1 MFHHGNLK
9 DYLLKLLS
17 QLLRL
22 TPGASYYGHKTRGK
36 FTGSCLKQLKVS
48 YTHKKIVNIYIVY
61 ELGAS
66 GSHINDP
73 TLNNCLFSAITLTKN
88 VWN

>member
-22 TPGASYYGHKTRGK
+22 TPGASYYGDKTRVK

-48 YTHKKIVNIYIVY
+48 
-61 ELGAS
+61 
-66 GSHINDP
+66 
-73 TLNNCLFSAITLTKN
+73 
-88 VWN
+88 

>member
-22 TPGASYYGHKTRGK
+22 TPGASYYGDKTRVK

-48 YTHKKIVNIYIVY
+48 YTNKKIVNIYIVY
-61 ELGAS
+61 ELGPS

-73 TLNNCLFSAITLTKN
+73 TLKNCLFSAVTLTKN
-88 VWN
+88 V